1 MINRLFGIIKNKK
14 GLALSELMVATA
26 VLSVLV
32 VSIGNVYGNGQQSYF
47 YIEGSTA
54 NMQEARHAIEQVSR
68 DLRTTIQITSATGG
82 QFVFDGD
89 YNGDGTI
96 ESITY
101 AIVSKSGGGFTL
113 NRTIGTSTK
122 IVGDGLVNM
131 TTEPVFKYYDQDGN
145 VITNGTETDAKLVE
159 VDLKIDK
166 EANKSPNRS
175 TTVTTKIQLR
185 NLHERR

>member
-1 MINRLFGIIKNKK
+1 MIDRLFGIIKNKK

-47 YIEGSTA
+47 YIEGSVA
-54 NMQEARHAIEQVSR
+54 NMQEARHAVEQVSR
-68 DLRTTIQITSATGG
+68 DLRTTIQITSATGE
-82 QFVFDGD
+82 QFAFDGD

-96 ESITY
+96 ESISY
-101 AIVSKSGGGFTL
+101 AKVSKSGGGFTL

-122 IVGDGLVNM
+122 VVGDGLVNSAS
-131 TTEPVFKYYDQDGN
+131 EPVFTYYDQEGN
-145 VITNGTETDAKLVE
+145 VITNGADAKLVE
-159 VDLKIDK
+159 VDLKIDM